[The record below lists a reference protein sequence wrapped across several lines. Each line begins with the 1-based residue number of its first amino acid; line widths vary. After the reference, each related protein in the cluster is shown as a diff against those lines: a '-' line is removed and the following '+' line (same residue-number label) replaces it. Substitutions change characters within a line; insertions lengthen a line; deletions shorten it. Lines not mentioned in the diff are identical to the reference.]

1 MKKHVILFLVSVFFT
16 VFNMNAVKLKGSKY
30 EGAARAKGNA
40 YDYWVT
46 MEMDAEDAEFNV
58 ANILNFMG
66 EYTDTQSGKNVTISI
81 KIPGK
86 PNAVLKSTDGGE
98 SFSGQM
104 KTDLGDLELWLL
116 KVAKKHKPTE
126 MPNEELTNI
135 LNSEDGYTCFMI
147 VNVNGKLGS
156 MTGELKF
163 YKDGRFRLLCDNQ
176 TMQEILKNFKGSY
189 KVENGVV
196 ILDTERGVVMKAP
209 VYDEGIYIDV
219 PVNLSASGITIES
232 LKLIR

>member
-1 MKKHVILFLVSVFFT
+1 MKKHVILFLVSIFFS
-16 VFNMNAVKLKGSKY
+16 VFNVNAVKLKGSKY

-46 MEMDAEDAEFNV
+46 MEMDGEDAEFDV

-66 EYTDTQSGKNVTISI
+66 AYTDTQSGDNVTISI
-81 KIPGK
+81 KMPGK
-86 PNAVLKSTDGGE
+86 PNTVLKSTDGGE
-98 SFSGQM
+98 SFTGQM

-126 MPNEELTNI
+126 VANEELTNI
-135 LNSEDGYTCFMI
+135 INSEDGYTCFMI
-147 VNVNGKLGS
+147 VNVNGRLAS
-156 MTGELKF
+156 MTGEFKF
-163 YKDGRFRLLCDNQ
+163 YKDGRFRLLCDNP
-176 TMQEILKNFKGSY
+176 TMQEILNNFKGSY

-196 ILDTERGVVMKAP
+196 IMDTDRGVVMKAP
-209 VYDEGIYIDV
+209 VYDEGMYIDV
-219 PVNLSASGITIES
+219 PVNLSASGITIDS